1 MEIIKSFANNP
12 LWNFSFL
19 NNSVFEYVFF
29 VASVIFLS
37 LGFFILKTFLLKKAS
52 KILKKNKSTQIFFDV
67 LSKVRSPFYIFV
79 ALYISLPL
87 LQLPELLL
95 RVCFLI
101 LIFWAPIKI
110 VILLS
115 LVVDFALS
123 NFLEKKASKGSVA
136 MVRAVGNI
144 AKGMLWI
151 FAGMIV
157 LSLLGIN
164 VTGLMAGMGIGGI
177 AIAFALQ
184 GILSDLFSSFSLYLD
199 KPFIEG
205 DFIVVND
212 TWGTVEKI
220 GIKSTRIRSVQGE
233 EIIFSNKELTTTKV
247 HNMKR
252 MTRRRAEFDI
262 GITYE
267 TPTKKME
274 KIHSIVKKIVEK
286 EEDATFD
293 RLHFHNFGSFSLNYK
308 LIYFVESPDFVLFM
322 DINERVLIGIKK
334 AFEKEGIDFAYPTST
349 VHLAK

>member
-1 MEIIKSFANNP
+1 MEIIKSFTSNP
-12 LWNFSFL
+12 LWGFSFF
-19 NNSVFEYVFF
+19 NNTVVEYVIFIS
-29 VASVIFLS
+29 SVILLS
-37 LGFFILKTFLLKKAS
+37 LGFFVLKRFLLKKVP
-52 KILKKNKSTQIFFDV
+52 KLIKKKNYLQVFLDV
-67 LSKVRSPFYIFV
+67 LSRVRSPFYIFI
-79 ALYISLPL
+79 ALYISLPF

-95 RVCFLI
+95 KVFFLA
-101 LIFWAPIKI
+101 LVFWAPIK
-110 VILLS
+110 VVTLLS
-115 LVVDFALS
+115 LVVDFILS
-123 NFLEKKASKGSVA
+123 NFLEKKASEGSVA
-136 MVRAVGNI
+136 MIRATGNI
-144 AKGMLWI
+144 AKGALWI

-184 GILSDLFSSFSLYLD
+184 GILSDLFSSFSLYFD

-212 TWGTVEKI
+212 TWGTVERI
-220 GIKSTRIRSVQGE
+220 GIKSTRIRSIQGE
-233 EIIFSNKELTTTKV
+233 EIILSNKELTSAKV

-274 KIHSIVKKIVEK
+274 KINSIIKKIVDK
-286 EEDATFD
+286 ENDATFD
-293 RLHFHNFGSFSLNYK
+293 RLHFHNFGNFSLNYK

-322 DINERVLIGIKK
+322 DINERVLLNIKR
-334 AFEKEGIDFAYPTST
+334 AFEKEGINFAYPTST
-349 VHLAK
+349 VRLVK